1 MNDDPDSSLLDDD
14 EETELELEEE
24 RGPKSTRDIDS
35 RRRVERRQEL
45 MRLRKILEDPFYEF
59 DEDE

>member
-24 RGPKSTRDIDS
+24 RGTKPTGDIDS

>member
-24 RGPKSTRDIDS
+24 HGKKTSRDIDS
-35 RRRVERRQEL
+35 RRRVERRLEL
-45 MRLRKILEDPFYEF
+45 MRLRKILEDPYYEF